1 MIENILNAAKTG
13 NVLISYVSLNSG
25 RIIRDV
31 FTLKGVNVHQ
41 NPGNDKI
48 VMLKV
53 STNTYEDIEKNT
65 IESWINLA
73 NTGPQLNGE

>member
-25 RIIRDV
+25 RLIRDV

-41 NPGNDKI
+41 NPENDKI

-73 NTGPQLNGE
+73 NTGPINGE